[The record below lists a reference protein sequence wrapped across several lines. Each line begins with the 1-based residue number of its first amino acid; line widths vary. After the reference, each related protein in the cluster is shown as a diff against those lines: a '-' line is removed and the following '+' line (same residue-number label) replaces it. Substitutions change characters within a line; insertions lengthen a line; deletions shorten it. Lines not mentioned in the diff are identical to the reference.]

1 LPRSKRKLGQKNARE
16 LSGKARGSDG
26 FHNIAEAAAVLVRQL
41 HGDEGVELPG
51 VGLHPDAAVIGA
63 GFVEQ
68 PPAHP
73 LAAPVDRNSKFR
85 RHPPPQSVEIGA
97 ELGAIGIDLR
107 I

>member
-1 LPRSKRKLGQKNARE
+1 M
-16 LSGKARGSDG
+16 
-26 FHNIAEAAAVLVRQL
+26 IAEAAAVLVCKL
-41 HGDEGVELPG
+41 HGDEGVELAG
-51 VGLHPDAAVIGA
+51 VGLHPNAPVIGA

-68 PPAHP
+68 PPPHP

-85 RHPPPQSVEIGA
+85 RHPLPQSVEIGA